1 MIVATTEAMRPS
13 VHSSFARAI
22 LAVLSVAALGLASG
36 CTATSSVIDPV
47 TFGPFFKAKN
57 FTGIP
62 RLPAKLQ
69 RVVLLPVAGT
79 AGAPAETLSS
89 FDQVMLAELQHEA
102 RFEVV
107 VADPAALTRLCDQPR
122 LLSSDALPS
131 NFLSMLSREYG
142 ADAIMFVDITSLS
155 TYQPLVLGLRA
166 KLAST
171 DGTILW
177 SFDTLFSASE
187 PAVANSARRHD
198 RQRHPSSDPGDMS
211 FTVLRSPM
219 RFADYAAAAAFATLP
234 PR

>member
-1 MIVATTEAMRPS
+1 LTRGVI
-13 VHSSFARAI
+13 AI
-22 LAVLSVAALGLASG
+22 LGLVALGLAGG
-36 CTATSSVIDPV
+36 CTATSSIIDPV

-57 FTGIP
+57 FSGVP

-79 AGAPAETLSS
+79 PGAPAETLAS
-89 FDQVMLAELQHEA
+89 FDQIMRAELQSQA

-107 VADPAALTRLCDQPR
+107 VADPAALARLCDRPR
-122 LLSSDALPS
+122 LLSSEALPP
-131 NFLSMLSREYG
+131 NFLSVLSREYG

-166 KLAST
+166 KLASA

-187 PAVANSARRHD
+187 PTIANSARRHD

-211 FTVLRSPM
+211 FTVLRSPL